1 MSDRT
6 KLEQMLQYLINEEKD
21 KAEELFHELVVAKS
35 REIYE
40 NLLDDDISVEE
51 DSDEEVDE
59 SSDDEEVDES
69 SDEED
74 DDEDLDESSDD
85 EEVDEMFGMQ
95 EIGGDPAD
103 DMMSD
108 VDSDMGGDMDDMGG
122 DMDDMGGDE
131 PATKDDVMDIK
142 DALDDLKAE
151 FEAMLAGE
159 ADDDEAMGDVDGD
172 GDHDMDDHD
181 AEDDDAEDED
191 EGNPFAKESVREY
204 TEKKT
209 ASMGDNGAN
218 TKSIVAGKNTT
229 IGGGG
234 TTANIAKSFSTEK
247 GGTQGGLAN
256 PTPKDMNTGNVNK
269 VGGTNAKSF
278 YSNNSKGH
286 GTEKKGSGDNG
297 ANTKSL
303 IGGKK

>member
-1 MSDRT
+1 MSDRI
-6 KLEQMLQYLINEEKD
+6 KLEQMLQHLINEEKD

-40 NLLDDDISVEE
+40 NLLDDDIQVE

-59 SSDDEEVDES
+59 SSDEEVDES
-69 SDEED
+69 SA
-74 DDEDLDESSDD
+74 DEDLDEASD

-103 DMMSD
+103 SMMSD
-108 VDSDMGGDMDDMGG
+108 VVDTDVDGMDDIGG
-122 DMDDMGGDE
+122 EIDDDSMDGDE

-142 DALDDLKAE
+142 DALEDLKAE

-159 ADDDEAMGDVDGD
+159 ESEEGDDDSEEG
-172 GDHDMDDHD
+172 
-181 AEDDDAEDED
+181 DDDSEE
-191 EGNPFAKESVREY
+191 EGNPFAKEGIREY
-204 TEKKT
+204 TEKRT
-209 ASMGDNGAN
+209 ATMGDNGAN
-218 TKSIVAGKNTT
+218 TKSAVAGKNDM
-229 IGGGG
+229 GG

-256 PTPKDMNTGNVNK
+256 PSPKDMNTGNVNK

-278 YSNNSKGH
+278 YSKDSKGH
-286 GTEKKGSGDNG
+286 GVEKKGSGDNG